1 MIRKFQALLLA
12 GLLLPGILWGPMAA
26 RAGESETVTIAGT
39 EYPVFEVNGE
49 KIIPIKCDNILTT
62 PQYYDSLRYI
72 MCYDIYHCNVK
83 IDNRRV
89 LLYADFQ
96 QMHYDANAL
105 KGEIERINYLQTI
118 KLVEEFGVEFKPKG
132 KGSINL
138 YTDIVSLIPIGFEY
152 YDDSVGRS
160 IFYPNK
166 KGFFNQVNFEDI
178 DNSPYSFFSSYYEK
192 YANDE
197 LVAKALS
204 KEKLTIDE
212 LRKIYMTVFPKSFWP
227 AYFIPEKYE
236 NMTLP
241 QLTEEELDESVIENY
256 MGILNI
262 VTKEKNKE
270 EKMNYIL
277 VEEKILEQKMYDFF
291 SGDCIGNPDKG
302 EYNPEYLKKIGID
315 PKTIQ
320 FKHFVYFKGTTKNL
334 IYGMDENLLLFFSN
348 VKTKKDAIEFYQL
361 LPNQI
366 DYSNF
371 DFTNN
376 PRFVSP

>member
-160 IFYPNK
+160 
-166 KGFFNQVNFEDI
+166 
-178 DNSPYSFFSSYYEK
+178 
-192 YANDE
+192 
-197 LVAKALS
+197 
-204 KEKLTIDE
+204 T
-212 LRKIYMTVFPKSFWP
+212 
-227 AYFIPEKYE
+227 
-236 NMTLP
+236 
-241 QLTEEELDESVIENY
+241 
-256 MGILNI
+256 
-262 VTKEKNKE
+262 
-270 EKMNYIL
+270 
-277 VEEKILEQKMYDFF
+277 
-291 SGDCIGNPDKG
+291 
-302 EYNPEYLKKIGID
+302 
-315 PKTIQ
+315 
-320 FKHFVYFKGTTKNL
+320 
-334 IYGMDENLLLFFSN
+334 
-348 VKTKKDAIEFYQL
+348 
-361 LPNQI
+361 
-366 DYSNF
+366 
-371 DFTNN
+371 
-376 PRFVSP
+376 